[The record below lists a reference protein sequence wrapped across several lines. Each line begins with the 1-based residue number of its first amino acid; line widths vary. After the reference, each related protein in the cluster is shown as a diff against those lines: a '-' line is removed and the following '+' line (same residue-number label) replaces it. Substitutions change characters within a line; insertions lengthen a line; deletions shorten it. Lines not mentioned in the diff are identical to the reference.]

1 MHISEG
7 FLPAAHAIGWTIVA
21 APFAGFSI
29 RAVSRRLTDEPR
41 ERLQLAAVAG
51 FAFSLSALKLP
62 SVSGSCSHPTGSGLG
77 AILAGPVAMPAIGLI
92 VLLFQALLLA
102 HGGLTTLGANLFSLS
117 VVGPWVS
124 WVLLRGC
131 ERAGVP
137 RDPGVCVSAAAG
149 SLATYATTALQLAL
163 AYPDAQSGVAGAFL
177 KYTAI
182 FSFTQLPLAISEG
195 LLTVV
200 VARTLARARF
210 GIAEAAR

>member
-7 FLPAAHAIGWTIVA
+7 FLQPSHSIAWTVLAVPFAAH
-21 APFAGFSI
+21 SI
-29 RAVSRRLTDEPR
+29 RTISRRLAIAPG
-41 ERLQLAAVAG
+41 ERLQMAAIAG

-77 AILAGPVAMPAIGLI
+77 ALLVGPTAMPAIGLI

-102 HGGLTTLGANLFSLS
+102 HGGITTLGANLFSLS
-117 VVGPWVS
+117 VAGPWVA
-124 WVLLRGC
+124 WILVRGC
-131 ERAGVP
+131 ERVGLS
-137 RDPGVCVSAAAG
+137 RDASVCIGTAIG
-149 SLATYATTALQLAL
+149 SLATYATTAFQLAL
-163 AYPDAQSGVAGAFL
+163 AYPDANSGIGGAFL
-177 KYTAI
+177 KYTTI

-200 VARTLARARF
+200 VARALARARF